1 MTKLLTKLFIKDR
14 DNVDC
19 PTVRRAY
26 GTLSSITGI
35 LVNLLL
41 FTLKMVAGTLSG
53 SLSIRADAF
62 NNLSDA
68 GSSVISLVSFKISAK
83 PADRHH
89 PFGHARMEYVASMII
104 CFFVFFIGIELISGA
119 IEKFVAPS
127 IPIFHLLSTIILG
140 CSVLF
145 KLWLGIFNRSLGKKI
160 DSEVLRATAADS
172 FSDAAA
178 TSVLLVANLLCP
190 VLPESVAPYV
200 DPVMSALVAL
210 LIFLAGARILN
221 ETKNSILGEA
231 PSEELIEK
239 IRATV
244 SEFPDALAI
253 HDMVVHNYGVGHTI
267 ASLHVEVD
275 GSKDIFSLHD
285 TIDLIERRLR
295 EDLCI
300 EATIHLDPVLVGDPL
315 TDEWHARVE
324 ELARG
329 IDERIKIHDFRM
341 VPGSTHTNLIFDMAV
356 PFEVTTSDDELKAQM
371 AEAVAKNAPCYFTVI
386 TVDRV

>member
-1 MTKLLTKLFIKDR
+1 MTRLLTKLFVKDR
-14 DNVDC
+14 ENVEC

-41 FTLKMVAGTLSG
+41 FTFKMIAGTLAG
-53 SLSIRADAF
+53 SLAIRADAF

-89 PFGHARMEYVASMII
+89 PFGHARIEYVASMIV
-104 CFFVFFIGIELISGA
+104 CFLIFFIGAELVTGA
-119 IEKFVAPS
+119 VQKFLAPAVPVFNF
-127 IPIFHLLSTIILG
+127 IAVIILA
-140 CSVLF
+140 CSVAC
-145 KLWLGIFNRSLGKKI
+145 KLWLGFFNRALSKKI
-160 DSEVLRATAADS
+160 SSDVLRATATDS

-178 TSVLLVANLLCP
+178 TAVVLIATLVAP
-190 VLPESVAPYV
+190 FLPEVIGRYV
-200 DPVMSALVAL
+200 DPVMSGLVSV
-210 LIFLAGARILN
+210 LIFVAGANILN
-221 ETKNSILGEA
+221 DTKNAILGEA
-231 PSEELIEK
+231 PSEELVEK

-244 SEFPDALAI
+244 AEYPDALAI
-253 HDMVVHNYGVGHTI
+253 HDMVVHNYGAGHTI

-275 GSKDIFSLHD
+275 GKKDIFALHD

-295 EDLCI
+295 ESLGI
-300 EATIHLDPVLVGDPL
+300 EATIHLDPILVGDPA

-324 ELARG
+324 QLALSL
-329 IDERIKIHDFRM
+329 DERIRIHDFRM
-341 VPGSTHTNLIFDMAV
+341 VPGHTHTNLIFDMAV
-356 PFEVTTSDDELKAQM
+356 PFEVCATDDELKMQM
-371 AEAVAKNAPCYFTVI
+371 AQAVAKDAPCYFVVI

>member
-19 PTVRRAY
+19 PAVRRAY

-119 IEKFVAPS
+119 IEKFIAPS
-127 IPIFHLLSTIILG
+127 IPIFHLLSVIILA

-145 KLWLGIFNRSLGKKI
+145 KLWLGFFNRSLGKKI
-160 DSEVLRATAADS
+160 GSEVLRATAADS

-178 TSVLLVANLLCP
+178 TSVLLVANLICP
-190 VLPESVAPYV
+190 VLPESVAQYV

-239 IRATV
+239 IRTTV

-253 HDMVVHNYGVGHTI
+253 HDMVVHNYGAGHTI

-275 GSKDIFSLHD
+275 GSKDIFTLHD

-295 EDLCI
+295 EELCI
-300 EATIHLDPVLVGDPL
+300 EATIHLDPILVGDPL

-324 ELARG
+324 ALAKTL
-329 IDERIKIHDFRM
+329 DERIHIHDFRM
-341 VPGSTHTNLIFDMAV
+341 VPGNTHTNLIFDMAV
-356 PFEVTTSDDELKAQM
+356 PFEVTASDDELKAQM
-371 AEAVAKNAPCYFTVI
+371 AEAVAKDAPCYFAVI

>member
-119 IEKFVAPS
+119 IEKFIAPS
-127 IPIFHLLSTIILG
+127 IPLFHLLSVIILA

-145 KLWLGIFNRSLGKKI
+145 KLWLGFFNRSLGKKV

-178 TSVLLVANLLCP
+178 TSVLLVANLVCP
-190 VLPESVAPYV
+190 ILPESIAPYV

-239 IRATV
+239 IRTTV

-253 HDMVVHNYGVGHTI
+253 HDMVVHNYGAGHTI

-275 GSKDIFSLHD
+275 GSKDIFTLHD

-295 EDLCI
+295 EELCI
-300 EATIHLDPVLVGDPL
+300 EATIHLDPILVGDPL

-324 ELARG
+324 ALAKTL
-329 IDERIKIHDFRM
+329 DERIHIHDFRM
-341 VPGSTHTNLIFDMAV
+341 VPGNTHTNLIFDMAV
-356 PFEVTTSDDELKAQM
+356 PFEVTASDDELKAQM
-371 AEAVAKNAPCYFTVI
+371 AEAVAKDAPCYFTVI

>member
-14 DNVDC
+14 EHVER
-19 PTVRRAY
+19 PAVRRAY

-41 FTLKMVAGTLSG
+41 FTIKMIAGTLAG
-53 SLSIRADAF
+53 SLAIRADAF

-89 PFGHARMEYVASMII
+89 PFGHARIEYVASMIV
-104 CFFVFFIGIELISGA
+104 CFLVFFIGIELVTGA
-119 IEKFVAPS
+119 VEKFIAPTLPAFNL
-127 IPIFHLLSTIILG
+127 IAIIILA

-145 KLWLGIFNRSLGKKI
+145 KIWLGFFNRSLGKKI
-160 DSEVLRATAADS
+160 DSEVLRATSADS

-178 TSVLLVANLLCP
+178 TSVVLIATLVSP
-190 VLPESVAPYV
+190 VLPEGIGQYV
-200 DPVMSALVAL
+200 DPIMSALVAVMVF
-210 LIFLAGARILN
+210 IAGARILN
-221 ETKNSILGEA
+221 ETKNAILGEA

-244 SEFPDALAI
+244 AEFPDALAI
-253 HDMVVHNYGVGHTI
+253 HDMVVHNYGAGHTI

-275 GSKDIFSLHD
+275 GKKDIFALHD

-295 EDLCI
+295 EELNI
-300 EATIHLDPVLVGDPL
+300 EATIHLDPILVGDPA

-324 ELARG
+324 KLAAE
-329 IDERIKIHDFRM
+329 IDARIRIHDFRM
-341 VPGSTHTNLIFDMAV
+341 VPGHTHTNLIFDMAV
-356 PFEVTTSDDELKAQM
+356 PFEVALCDDALKAQM
-371 AEAVAKNAPCYFTVI
+371 AEAVAKDAPSFFTVI

>member
-1 MTKLLTKLFIKDR
+1 MTKLLTKIFIKDR
-14 DNVDC
+14 ENVDC

-41 FTLKMVAGTLSG
+41 FSLKMLAGFISG
-53 SLSIRADAF
+53 SLAICADAF

-83 PADRHH
+83 PADRDH
-89 PFGHARMEYVASMII
+89 PFGHARIEYVASMII
-104 CFFVFFIGIELISGA
+104 CFFVFFIGIELIRGA
-119 IEKFVAPS
+119 VDKFLTPTLPEFKIA
-127 IPIFHLLSTIILG
+127 TIIILS

-145 KLWLGIFNRSLGKKI
+145 KIWLGLFNRSLGKKI
-160 DSEVLRATAADS
+160 DSEVLRATSADS

-178 TSVLLVANLLCP
+178 TAVLLIATILSPL
-190 VLPESVAPYV
+190 LPEAMGKYV
-200 DPVMSALVAL
+200 DPTMSALVAL
-210 LIFLAGARILN
+210 LIFVAGLRILN

-231 PSEELIEK
+231 PSKELTEK
-239 IRATV
+239 IRKTV
-244 SEFPDALAI
+244 SEYPEALAI

-275 GSKDIFSLHD
+275 GSKNIFSLHD

-295 EDLCI
+295 EELCI
-300 EATIHLDPVLVGDPL
+300 EATIHLDPILVGDPL
-315 TDEWHARVE
+315 TDEWHERVE
-324 ELARG
+324 KIAQTLDAR
-329 IDERIKIHDFRM
+329 IHIHDFRM
-341 VPGSTHTNLIFDMAV
+341 VPGHTHTNLIFDMAV
-356 PFEVTTSDDELKAQM
+356 PFEVTASNDELKAKM
-371 AEAVAKNAPCYFTVI
+371 AEAVAENAPNYFTVI

>member
-1 MTKLLTKLFIKDR
+1 MTKLLTKIFIKDHE
-14 DNVDC
+14 NVDC

-26 GTLSSITGI
+26 GTLSSVTGI

-41 FTLKMVAGTLSG
+41 FALKMIAGTLAG
-53 SLSIRADAF
+53 SLAIRADAF

-89 PFGHARMEYVASMII
+89 PFGHARIEYVASMIV
-104 CFFVFFIGIELISGA
+104 CFLVFFIGIELVSGA
-119 IEKFVAPS
+119 VEKFIAPALPVFNL
-127 IPIFHLLSTIILG
+127 IAVIILA

-145 KLWLGIFNRSLGKKI
+145 KLWLGFFNRTLGKKI
-160 DSEVLRATAADS
+160 ESEVLRATSADS

-178 TSVLLVANLLCP
+178 TSVVLIATLVSP
-190 VLPESVAPYV
+190 VLPEAIGKFV

-210 LIFLAGARILN
+210 LIFVAGARILN
-221 ETKNSILGEA
+221 ETKNAILGEA

-239 IRATV
+239 IHTTV
-244 SEFPDALAI
+244 AEYPDALAI
-253 HDMVVHNYGVGHTI
+253 HDMVVHNYGAGHTI

-275 GSKDIFSLHD
+275 GSKNIFSLHD

-295 EDLCI
+295 DDLCI
-300 EATIHLDPVLVGDPL
+300 EATIHLDPILVGDPA
-315 TDEWHARVE
+315 TDEWHARVDA
-324 ELARG
+324 LARE
-329 IDERIKIHDFRM
+329 IDERIRVHDFRM
-341 VPGSTHTNLIFDMAV
+341 VPGHTHTNLIFDMAV
-356 PFEVTTSDDELKAQM
+356 PFEIKESDDEIKMQM
-371 AEAVAKNAPCYFTVI
+371 AEAVAKNAPNYFVVI

>member
-119 IEKFVAPS
+119 IEKFIAPS

-178 TSVLLVANLLCP
+178 TSVLLVANLVCP
-190 VLPESVAPYV
+190 MLPESIAPYV

-253 HDMVVHNYGVGHTI
+253 HDMVVHNYGAGHTI

-300 EATIHLDPVLVGDPL
+300 EATIHLDPILVGDPL

>member
-19 PTVRRAY
+19 PAVRRAY

-119 IEKFVAPS
+119 IEKFIAPS
-127 IPIFHLLSTIILG
+127 IPLFHLLSVIILA

-145 KLWLGIFNRSLGKKI
+145 KLWLGFFNRSLGKKI
-160 DSEVLRATAADS
+160 GSEVLRATAADS

-178 TSVLLVANLLCP
+178 TSVLLVANLICP
-190 VLPESVAPYV
+190 VLPESVAQYV

-239 IRATV
+239 IRTTV

-253 HDMVVHNYGVGHTI
+253 HDMVVHNYGAGHTI

-275 GSKDIFSLHD
+275 GSKDIFTLHD

-295 EDLCI
+295 EELCI
-300 EATIHLDPVLVGDPL
+300 EATIHLDPILVGDPL

-324 ELARG
+324 ALAKTL
-329 IDERIKIHDFRM
+329 DERIHIHDFRM
-341 VPGSTHTNLIFDMAV
+341 VPGNTHTNLIFDMAV
-356 PFEVTTSDDELKAQM
+356 PFEVTASDDELKAQM
-371 AEAVAKNAPCYFTVI
+371 AEAVAKDAPCYFTVI

>member
-14 DNVDC
+14 EHVER
-19 PTVRRAY
+19 PAVRRAY

-41 FTLKMVAGTLSG
+41 FTIKMIAGTLAG
-53 SLSIRADAF
+53 SLAIRADAF

-89 PFGHARMEYVASMII
+89 PFGHARIEYVASMIV
-104 CFFVFFIGIELISGA
+104 CFLIFFIGIELVSGA
-119 IEKFVAPS
+119 VDKFLAPTLPLFNPVA
-127 IPIFHLLSTIILG
+127 LIILV

-145 KLWLGIFNRSLGKKI
+145 KLWLGFFNRTLGKKI
-160 DSEVLRATAADS
+160 DSEVLRATCADS

-178 TSVLLVANLLCP
+178 TAVVLIATLVSPL
-190 VLPESVAPYV
+190 LPEGIGQYV
-200 DPVMSALVAL
+200 DPVMSILVAVMV
-210 LIFLAGARILN
+210 FVAGARILN
-221 ETKNSILGEA
+221 ETKNAILGEA
-231 PSEELIEK
+231 PSDEVIER

-244 SEFPDALAI
+244 SEFPEAIAI

-275 GSKDIFSLHD
+275 GRKDIFALHD

-295 EDLCI
+295 EELSI
-300 EATIHLDPVLVGDPL
+300 EATIHLDPILVGDPT
-315 TDEWHARVE
+315 TDEWRARVE
-324 ELARG
+324 KLAEG
-329 IDERIKIHDFRM
+329 LDARIRIHDFRM
-341 VPGSTHTNLIFDMAV
+341 VPGHTHTNLIFDMAV
-356 PFEVTTSDDELKAQM
+356 PFELAASDDALKAQM
-371 AEAVAKNAPCYFTVI
+371 AEAVAKDAPSFFTVI

>member
-14 DNVDC
+14 EHVER
-19 PTVRRAY
+19 PAVRRAY

-41 FTLKMVAGTLSG
+41 FTIKMIAGTLAG
-53 SLSIRADAF
+53 SLAIRADAF

-89 PFGHARMEYVASMII
+89 PFGHARIEYVASMIV
-104 CFFVFFIGIELISGA
+104 CFLIFFIGIELVSGA
-119 IEKFVAPS
+119 VDKFLAPTLPLFNPVA
-127 IPIFHLLSTIILG
+127 LIILV

-145 KLWLGIFNRSLGKKI
+145 KLWLGFFNRTLGKKI
-160 DSEVLRATAADS
+160 DSEVLRATCADS

-178 TSVLLVANLLCP
+178 TAVVLIATLVSPL
-190 VLPESVAPYV
+190 LPEGIGQYV
-200 DPVMSALVAL
+200 DPVMSILVAVMV
-210 LIFLAGARILN
+210 FVAGARILN
-221 ETKNSILGEA
+221 ETKNAILGEA
-231 PSEELIEK
+231 PSDEVIER

-244 SEFPDALAI
+244 SEFPEAI
-253 HDMVVHNYGVGHTI
+253 AVHDMVVHNYGVGHTI

-275 GSKDIFSLHD
+275 GRKDIFALHD

-295 EDLCI
+295 EELSI
-300 EATIHLDPVLVGDPL
+300 EATIHLDPILVGDPT
-315 TDEWHARVE
+315 TDEWRARVE
-324 ELARG
+324 KLAEG
-329 IDERIKIHDFRM
+329 LDARIRIHDFRM
-341 VPGSTHTNLIFDMAV
+341 VPGHTHTNLIFDMAV
-356 PFEVTTSDDELKAQM
+356 PFELAASDDALKAQM
-371 AEAVAKNAPCYFTVI
+371 AEAVAKDAPSFFTVI

>member
-1 MTKLLTKLFIKDR
+1 MTRLLTKLFVKDR
-14 DNVDC
+14 ENVEC

-41 FTLKMVAGTLSG
+41 FAFKMIAGTLAG
-53 SLSIRADAF
+53 SLAIRADAF

-83 PADRHH
+83 PADRDH
-89 PFGHARMEYVASMII
+89 PFGHARIEYVASMIV
-104 CFFVFFIGIELISGA
+104 CFLIFFIGAELVTGA
-119 IEKFVAPS
+119 VQKFLAPAVPVFNL
-127 IPIFHLLSTIILG
+127 IAVIILA
-140 CSVLF
+140 CSVAC
-145 KLWLGIFNRSLGKKI
+145 KLWLGIFNRSLSKKI
-160 DSEVLRATAADS
+160 NSDVLRATATDS

-178 TSVLLVANLLCP
+178 TSVVLIATLVAP
-190 VLPESVAPYV
+190 FLPEVIGRYV
-200 DPVMSALVAL
+200 DPVMSGLVSV
-210 LIFLAGARILN
+210 LIFVAGANILN
-221 ETKNSILGEA
+221 DTKNAILGEA

-244 SEFPDALAI
+244 AEYPDALAI
-253 HDMVVHNYGVGHTI
+253 HDMVVHNYGAGHTI

-275 GSKDIFSLHD
+275 GKKDIFALHD

-295 EDLCI
+295 ESLGI
-300 EATIHLDPVLVGDPL
+300 EATIHLDPILVGDPA

-324 ELARG
+324 KLACEL
-329 IDERIKIHDFRM
+329 DERIKIHDFRM
-341 VPGSTHTNLIFDMAV
+341 VPGHTHTNLIFDMAV
-356 PFEVTTSDDELKAQM
+356 PFEVCATDDELKMQM
-371 AEAVAKNAPCYFTVI
+371 AQAVAKDAPCYFVVI